1 MPVEKRGIEA
11 VLAQKLYEVLTK
23 WCIIDVAA
31 GDPSRAD
38 AVVLGKPTRELR
50 DEIVISIHMQHPL
63 GPSADKDELVSGAPR
78 EPDERP
84 WNWPKEFGGGKTE
97 KIVGAVQINIRQKL
111 SYDEAVE
118 IIASVVERV
127 KAAINQDRDLIP
139 LKDDWGN
146 TLLVLETFQA
156 SGHAG
161 GGGEVSINLRWID
174 WRAFIARR
182 DCRT

>member
-11 VLAQKLYEVLTK
+11 VLAQKLYTVLTQ
-23 WCIIDVAA
+23 WCITDVAA
-31 GDPSRAD
+31 DDPSRAD

-63 GPSADKDELVSGAPR
+63 GPAADKDELVSGTPKQ
-78 EPDERP
+78 PDERP
-84 WNWPKEFGGGKTE
+84 WNWPKEFGGGRVE
-97 KIVGAVQINIRQKL
+97 KVVGAIQANIRQKL
-111 SYDEAVE
+111 PYAEAVE
-118 IIASVVERV
+118 IIASVVERI
-127 KAAINQDRDLIP
+127 KAAINRDKDLAS
-139 LKDDWGN
+139 LDDDWGN
-146 TLLVLETFQA
+146 TLLVIETFQA

-161 GGGEVSINLRWID
+161 GGGGVSINLRWID

>member
-11 VLAQKLYEVLTK
+11 VLAQKLHEVLTK
-23 WCIIDVAA
+23 WCITDVAA
-31 GDPSRAD
+31 NDPSRAD

-50 DEIVISIHMQHPL
+50 DEIVVSIHMQHPL
-63 GPSADKDELVSGAPR
+63 GPSADQDELVSGTPR
-78 EPDERP
+78 QPDERP
-84 WNWPKEFGGGKTE
+84 WNWPKEFGGGKVE
-97 KIVGAVQINIRQKL
+97 KIVGAVQLNIRQKL

-127 KAAINQDRDLIP
+127 KAAINRDRDLVP
-139 LKDDWGN
+139 LADDWDN

-182 DCRT
+182 DCRI